1 MPGSTTSLQPDI
13 ADKQLKA
20 APGSYMLPDHMFTA
34 KELNTV
40 QAHIDA

>member
-34 KELNTV
+34 K
-40 QAHIDA
+40 